1 MRAKVG
7 PVLSPPRV
15 LWLTT
20 EFFPPQTG
28 GTGVIASRLAQA
40 LAARGVPLQIITR
53 QTLPRFA
60 LRERIG
66 ALQVRRIGPAGVS
79 KGAGW
84 RALAPMFTYLMR
96 LATLLLAAARRYDL
110 VIISGMKTIP
120 LAAVPVCRLLRKKC
134 VIRIESPFEIAEPIA
149 AESLSTMGSIG
160 GWLSRRLSA
169 AQQSALR
176 RADRVVAI
184 SDEIALRLRDL
195 AYPEVRIAR
204 IPNAIDLSKFTPT
217 PPHERQALR
226 LRLGLPDDR
235 TIVLYVGR
243 LSRSKGVM
251 MLVQALPELLARHP
265 DLYLVLVGSGR
276 ESWDNCEPELT
287 AYLRTQHLE
296 AHVALPGH
304 SDRVHEYLQAAD
316 LYVSPSD
323 YEGFGLTIVEALA
336 CALPVVTTAVGVATQ
351 IVRNDCNGFLCP
363 PRNPQALREAI
374 DRALGERHRWAEIG
388 RLARESSAVFALPRV
403 IDQYLAL
410 CTDLGFGRGERTGA
424 DIVDAG

>member
-1 MRAKVG
+1 M
-7 PVLSPPRV
+7 PSPPRIF
-15 LWLTT
+15 WLTT
-20 EFFPPQTG
+20 EYFPPQTG
-28 GTGVIASRLAQA
+28 GTGVIAARLAQA
-40 LAARGVPLQIITR
+40 LAGRGVPLQVITR
-53 QTLPRFA
+53 QTLPRCA
-60 LRERIG
+60 AREQIG
-66 ALQVRRIGPAGVS
+66 AVQVHRIGPAGVS
-79 KGAGW
+79 KGTGW
-84 RALAPMFTYLMR
+84 RAMVPIFAYLVR
-96 LATLLLAAARRYDL
+96 LTALLLVARRRYDL

-120 LAAVPVCRLLRKKC
+120 LAAVPVCRWLHKKC

-149 AESLSTMGSIG
+149 DESLSTMGSIG
-160 GWLSRRLSA
+160 AWLSRRLMA
-169 AQQSALR
+169 AQQRVLR

-195 AYPEVRIAR
+195 AYPEARIAR
-204 IPNAIDLSKFTPT
+204 IPNAIDLSKFAPT
-217 PPHERQALR
+217 PLQQRLVLR
-226 LRLGLPDDR
+226 SRLGLPDNR

-251 MLVQALPELLARHP
+251 MLVQTLPELLARCP

-276 ESWDNCEPELT
+276 ESWDNCEQELN
-287 AYLRTQHLE
+287 AYLRSQHLD

-304 SDRVHEYLQAAD
+304 SERVHEYLQAAD

-351 IVRNDCNGFLCP
+351 IVRNDLNGFLCP
-363 PRNPQALREAI
+363 PRNPQALQGAI
-374 DRALGERHRWAEIG
+374 ELALRERHRWAEIG
-388 RLARESSAVFALPRV
+388 RLARESTAVFALPQV
-403 IDQYLAL
+403 IDRYLAL

>member
-1 MRAKVG
+1 
-7 PVLSPPRV
+7 VLSPPRIF
-15 LWLTT
+15 WLTT

-28 GTGVIASRLAQA
+28 GTGVIASRLAHG
-40 LAARGVPLQIITR
+40 LAGRGVPVQIITR
-53 QTLPRFA
+53 QTLPRCA
-60 LRERIG
+60 AREQIGDLR
-66 ALQVRRIGPAGVS
+66 VRRVGPAGLS

-84 RALAPMFTYLMR
+84 RAIVPMLAFLMT
-96 LATLLLAAARRYDL
+96 LTSLLLRARRRYDL

-120 LAAVPVCRLLRKKC
+120 LAAVPLCRLLRKKC
-134 VIRIESPFEIAEPIA
+134 LVRIESPFEIAEPIA

-160 GWLSRRLSA
+160 RWLSQRLMA
-169 AQQSALR
+169 AQRMALR

-195 AYPEVRIAR
+195 AYPETRIAR
-204 IPNAIDLSKFTPT
+204 IPNAIDLSKFTPSA
-217 PPHERQALR
+217 PHERQALR
-226 LRLGLPDDR
+226 SRLGLPDDR

-251 MLVQALPELLARHP
+251 MLVRALPELLAAHP

-276 ESWDNCEPELT
+276 ESWDSCEQELT
-287 AYLRTQHLE
+287 AYLRTQHLDT
-296 AHVALPGH
+296 HVALPGH
-304 SDRVHEYLQAAD
+304 SERVHEYLQAAD

-351 IVRNDCNGFLCP
+351 IVRNDWNGFLCP
-363 PRNPQALREAI
+363 PKDPHALRAAIDLALRE
-374 DRALGERHRWAEIG
+374 RERWPEIG
-388 RLARESSAVFALPRV
+388 RLARESSAAFGLPQV

-410 CTDLGFGRGERTGA
+410 CSDLGFGNAERSGA